1 MILDM
6 MNRYLFYKGLQSRGQ
21 SYFALKQFF
30 RKKLNIYNRIKVSL
44 VLGSVLLD

>member
-30 RKKLNIYNRIKVSL
+30 PQEV
-44 VLGSVLLD
+44 